1 MINDTTLPLIFLG
14 SNANIYKLYELCQ
27 NVGYTIAG
35 IIDDDYFD
43 QEQFQGI
50 PIINSESDL
59 QNKVDFFRN
68 TYQFICAT
76 NWIPGPEFVRN
87 REKRHRL
94 INTLDRLNLSLATVI
109 SPQAQVSKH
118 AAIGDGVFVDAIATV
133 EPNTKISNH
142 CSMYSNSYLG
152 HNSTLG
158 RNTVVQRYCFITSDV
173 LVGNNGYLG
182 LYSQLSR
189 SHVNIKD
196 NTFIHPGITILRS
209 TEENE
214 EVSLIG
220 KDLRKVYHNVIIEE

>member
-118 AAIGDGVFVDAIATV
+118 AAIGDGVFVDAFATV

-152 HNSTLG
+152 HNST
-158 RNTVVQRYCFITSDV
+158 
-173 LVGNNGYLG
+173 